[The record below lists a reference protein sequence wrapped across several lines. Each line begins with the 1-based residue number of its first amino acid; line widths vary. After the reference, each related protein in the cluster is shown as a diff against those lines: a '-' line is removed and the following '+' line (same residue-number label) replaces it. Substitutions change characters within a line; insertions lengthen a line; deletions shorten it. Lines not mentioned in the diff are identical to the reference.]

1 MISSECAEPLA
12 GKFRTLAI
20 EQNVGF
26 PMRDAS
32 LNLAERV
39 PLIDVRSFVTALS
52 IRKKRAV
59 TLRKFWTD
67 WHALPAINYF
77 LEHQKPS
84 VAAGYS
90 NFNQC
95 RLCDE

>member
-52 IRKKRAV
+52 IQKATGGNLAEILDGLARASC
-59 TLRKFWTD
+59 
-67 WHALPAINYF
+67 Y
-77 LEHQKPS
+77 
-84 VAAGYS
+84 
-90 NFNQC
+90 
-95 RLCDE
+95 